1 MDLDHAPDDHT
12 QDDSDVQAAEEVL
25 GESFNTTLA
34 SWMTHQP
41 SNNTE
46 MRCLFVSTLPEIAL
60 KQFPVDFSKVAAAIQ
75 KIIEK
80 KETSS
85 SYVGQY
91 VQAWIK
97 FQNWGNV
104 VCGNEE
110 TIIEEI
116 IGWNAAVRVGTRT
129 VPDWP
134 AALRI
139 LDWIREAQKE
149 VKAREVK
156 EGVCDCQELA
166 HIWFADTSVPHS
178 CSAKTQDLELRGG
191 SICDLHQQDRI

>member
-1 MDLDHAPDDHT
+1 MDPTLDDN
-12 QDDSDVQAAEEVL
+12 DVQAAEEAL
-25 GESFNTTLA
+25 GESFHNTFSILV
-34 SWMTHQP
+34 THWS
-41 SNNTE
+41 SNKTD

-60 KQFPVDFSKVAAAIQ
+60 KQFPVDFPKVAAAIQ
-75 KIIEK
+75 KIIDK
-80 KETSS
+80 KETSA

-116 IGWNAAVRVGTRT
+116 IGWKAAVRVGTRNI
-129 VPDWP
+129 PDWP
-134 AALRI
+134 VALGI
-139 LDWIREAQKE
+139 LDWIQEAQKE

-156 EGVCDCQELA
+156 EGACETA
-166 HIWFADTSVPHS
+166 
-178 CSAKTQDLELRGG
+178 
-191 SICDLHQQDRI
+191 RI